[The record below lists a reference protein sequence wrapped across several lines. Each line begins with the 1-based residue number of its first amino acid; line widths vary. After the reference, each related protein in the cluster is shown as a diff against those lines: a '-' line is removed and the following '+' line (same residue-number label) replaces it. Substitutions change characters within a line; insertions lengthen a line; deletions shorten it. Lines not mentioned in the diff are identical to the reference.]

1 VTNFT
6 PERQSGMRN
15 SFRWIAPFLIVL
27 AACSGAGDGS
37 QPRDRM
43 SQREKDSVL
52 SESGIPGAKV
62 VGRALKASDS
72 SAARTSVLDSA
83 SDDQSR

>member
-1 VTNFT
+1 
-6 PERQSGMRN
+6 MRN
-15 SFRWIAPFLIVL
+15 LKWTAPFLLAL
-27 AACSGAGDGS
+27 AACSTGDGS

-62 VGRALKASDS
+62 VGKALTASDS
-72 SAARTSVLDSA
+72 SAARTSVLDSV
-83 SDDQSR
+83 SQ

>member
-15 SFRWIAPFLIVL
+15 SLRWIVPLVIAL
-27 AACSGAGDGS
+27 AACNRAGDGS

-52 SESGIPGAKV
+52 SESGIPGANV
-62 VGRALKASDS
+62 VGRAMAASDS

-83 SDDQSR
+83 SDSR

>member
-1 VTNFT
+1 
-6 PERQSGMRN
+6 MRN
-15 SFRWIAPFLIVL
+15 LKWIAWSLVLL
-27 AACSGAGDGS
+27 AACNKGDGS
-37 QPRDRM
+37 QPRDKM

-72 SAARTSVLDSA
+72 SAARTSVLDSV
-83 SDDQSR
+83 SQ

>member
-1 VTNFT
+1 
-6 PERQSGMRN
+6 MAA
-15 SFRWIAPFLIVL
+15 IPFAL
-27 AACSGAGDGS
+27 AACNNGDGS
-37 QPRDRM
+37 QPRDKM

-72 SAARTSVLDSA
+72 SAARTNVLDSA
-83 SDDQSR
+83 SQ